1 MSKTVSVVTPK
12 NSHQNPAPPQPRKEN
27 TPRFAIVAMLVFLV
41 CFAQVLHAQNPAPAL
56 TTPGQYLQITDTK
69 IYYEEC
75 GSGPAVVLLHDG
87 LLHSN
92 TWDGAW
98 PALCKKYHA
107 IRYDRRGYGHS
118 EQPKTRFTPTEDLF
132 ALLNHLNVRHA
143 IIVGNSS
150 GGALAIDF
158 ALAHPQMVEGL
169 FLVGPVV
176 GGMDTTDHFN
186 QRGAQNSA
194 PIAKG
199 DLKAAAEN
207 WSRDHY
213 IVATGH
219 DAARKIILDTL
230 LQYPQNLTNSHQ
242 LETQNTMPAL
252 YRLSQIHAPTAILV
266 GEFDIP
272 DVHAQSGAIEAG
284 IPGAQRDI
292 LNNAGHLIQV
302 EAPAAFVEKLGE
314 FVDLQERQGI
324 AVPAA
329 LLQSYAGKYGAGPF
343 EMTITLQDGQ
353 LMLQTPGVPPLPMFA
368 ESQTKFFMKNFQVE
382 VEFTKDATGKITQ
395 ATIYQAGDSFK
406 LDRL

>member
-1 MSKTVSVVTPK
+1 MNQE
-12 NSHQNPAPPQPRKEN
+12 NSRQNSESPEHRKKRTRPSLAIISFVIFLACLPAR
-27 TPRFAIVAMLVFLV
+27 LY
-41 CFAQVLHAQNPAPAL
+41 AQNSTAAL
-56 TTPGQYLQITDTK
+56 ATAGQYLQITDTK

-118 EQPKTRFTPTEDLF
+118 DQPKTRFTPTEDLF
-132 ALLNHLNVRHA
+132 ALLTHLSVHRA

-158 ALAHPQMVEGL
+158 TLAHPQMVEGL

-176 GGMDTTDHFN
+176 GGMGTTDHFDE
-186 QRGAQNSA
+186 RGKKNSA
-194 PIAKG
+194 PIEKG

-207 WSRDHY
+207 WSKDQY
-213 IVATGH
+213 IVAAGH

-230 LQYPQNLTNSHQ
+230 VQYPQNLTNSHQ
-242 LETQNTMPAL
+242 LEIQDTLPSL
-252 YRLSQIHAPTAILV
+252 YRLAEIHAPTAILV

-302 EAPAAFVEKLGE
+302 EAPAPFVEKLGE

-324 AVPAA
+324 EVPAA
-329 LLQSYAGKYGAGPF
+329 ILQTYAGKYGAGPF
-343 EMTITLQDGQ
+343 EMTITLKDGR
-353 LMLQTPGVPPLPMFA
+353 LLLQSPGVPPLPMFA

-382 VEFTKDATGKITQ
+382 VEFTKDPTGKITQ
-395 ATIYQAGDSFK
+395 ATVYQGGDSFK
-406 LDRL
+406 LERL

>member
-1 MSKTVSVVTPK
+1 M
-12 NSHQNPAPPQPRKEN
+12 
-27 TPRFAIVAMLVFLV
+27 PRFAIVSMLVFLV
-41 CFAQVLHAQNPAPAL
+41 CFAQVLHAQNPAPAP
-56 TTPGQYLQITDTK
+56 TTAGQYLQITDTK

-75 GSGPAVVLLHDG
+75 GSGAAVVLLHDG

-132 ALLNHLNVRHA
+132 ALLNHLNVRRA

-207 WSRDHY
+207 WSRDQY

>member
-1 MSKTVSVVTPK
+1 MSPRLAILLFLSFLFCLPQPLYP
-12 NSHQNPAPPQPRKEN
+12 QNP
-27 TPRFAIVAMLVFLV
+27 TP
-41 CFAQVLHAQNPAPAL
+41 
-56 TTPGQYLQITDTK
+56 TPTASGKYLQITDTK

-75 GSGPAVVLLHDG
+75 GSGPTVVLLHDG

-118 EQPKTRFTPTEDLF
+118 DQPKTRFAPAEDLF
-132 ALLNHLNVRHA
+132 ALLNHLNVRRA
-143 IIVGNSS
+143 IVVGNSS

-169 FLVGPVV
+169 FLIGPVV
-176 GGMDTTDHFN
+176 GGMGTTDHFN
-186 QRGAQNSA
+186 QRGAKNSA

-207 WSRDHY
+207 WSKDQY
-213 IVATGH
+213 IVAAGH

-230 LQYPQNLTNSHQ
+230 VQYPQNLTNSHQ
-242 LETQNTMPAL
+242 LEIQNTMPAL
-252 YRLSQIHAPTAILV
+252 YRLSEIHAPTTILV

-284 IPGAQRDI
+284 IPSAQRDI

-302 EAPAAFVEKLGE
+302 EAPEAFVEKLGE

-324 AVPAA
+324 EVPAA

-343 EMTITLQDGQ
+343 EMTVTLQAGQ

-368 ESQTKFFMKNFQVE
+368 ESQTKFFMKSFQVE
-382 VEFTKDATGKITQ
+382 IEFVKDPTGKITQ
-395 ATIYQAGDSFK
+395 AIVFEGGDSFK

>member
-1 MSKTVSVVTPK
+1 MQPRLASIPFLIFLSCL
-12 NSHQNPAPPQPRKEN
+12 PQP
-27 TPRFAIVAMLVFLV
+27 TYSQI
-41 CFAQVLHAQNPAPAL
+41 PARAP
-56 TTPGQYLQITDTK
+56 TTAGKYLQITDSK

-92 TWDGAW
+92 TWDQAW

-118 EQPKTRFTPTEDLF
+118 NQPETRFAPAEDLF
-132 ALLNHLNVRHA
+132 ALLNHLDVHRA
-143 IIVGNSS
+143 IVVGNSS

-186 QRGAQNSA
+186 ERGAKNGA

-207 WSRDHY
+207 WSKDQY
-213 IVATGH
+213 IVAAGH
-219 DAARKIILDTL
+219 DAARKIIFDTL
-230 LQYPQNLTNSHQ
+230 VQYPQNLTNSHQ
-242 LETQNTMPAL
+242 LEIQNTMPAV
-252 YRLSQIHAPTAILV
+252 YRLSEIHAPTAILV

-272 DVHAQSGAIEAG
+272 DVHAQSGAIQAG

-314 FVDLQERQGI
+314 FVNLQERQGI
-324 AVPAA
+324 EVPAA
-329 LLQSYAGKYGAGPF
+329 ILQSYVGKYGAGPF
-343 EMTITLQDGQ
+343 EMTVALRAGQ
-353 LMLQTPGVPPLPMFA
+353 LQLQTPGVPPLPMFA
-368 ESQTKFFMKNFQVE
+368 ESQTKFFMKSFQVE
-382 VEFTKDATGKITQ
+382 IEFTKDANGKITQ
-395 ATIYQAGDSFK
+395 AIIYQGGDTFK
-406 LDRL
+406 LARL

>member
-1 MSKTVSVVTPK
+1 VNEKKTRRNPEPPGLPK
-12 NSHQNPAPPQPRKEN
+12 KHALSRLAILSFLSFLFCLPQPLY
-27 TPRFAIVAMLVFLV
+27 P
-41 CFAQVLHAQNPAPAL
+41 QNLTPAPA
-56 TTPGQYLQITDTK
+56 TAGQYLQITDTK
-69 IYYEEC
+69 LYYEEC

-118 EQPKTRFTPTEDLF
+118 DQPKTRFTPIEDLF
-132 ALLNHLNVRHA
+132 ALLNQLNVHRA
-143 IIVGNSS
+143 IVVGNSS

-176 GGMDTTDHFN
+176 GGMDTTDHFSE
-186 QRGAQNSA
+186 RGKKNSA
-194 PIAKG
+194 PIEKG

-207 WSRDHY
+207 WSKDQY
-213 IVATGH
+213 IVAAGH

-230 LQYPQNLTNSHQ
+230 VEYPQNLTNSHQ
-242 LETQNTMPAL
+242 LEIQNTLPSL
-252 YRLSQIHAPTAILV
+252 YRLSEIRAPTAILV

-302 EAPAAFVEKLGE
+302 EAPAVFVEKLGE

-324 AVPAA
+324 EVPAA
-329 LLQSYAGKYGAGPF
+329 ILQSYAGKYGAGPF
-343 EMTITLQDGQ
+343 EMTVTLKDGQ
-353 LMLQTPGVPPLPMFA
+353 LLLQTPGVPPLPMFA

-382 VEFTKDATGKITQ
+382 VEFIKEAAGKITQ
-395 ATIYQAGDSFK
+395 AIVYQSGDSFK